1 MHGELLCSDLAN
13 RTGLHGNR
21 RGRQTNHVGER
32 WECRKAQAWRRNG
45 RWTGTPT
52 ALWEERRLVW
62 TPGEEPLRWD
72 GSANAVEEQLCDRRS
87 LSPERC
93 GRGNGAV
100 AED

>member
-1 MHGELLCSDLAN
+1 M
-13 RTGLHGNR
+13 
-21 RGRQTNHVGER
+21 
-32 WECRKAQAWRRNG
+32 
-45 RWTGTPT
+45 
-52 ALWEERRLVW
+52 W

-100 AED
+100 AEDYAGSSVRTCARRDGGSGFADLLRAS